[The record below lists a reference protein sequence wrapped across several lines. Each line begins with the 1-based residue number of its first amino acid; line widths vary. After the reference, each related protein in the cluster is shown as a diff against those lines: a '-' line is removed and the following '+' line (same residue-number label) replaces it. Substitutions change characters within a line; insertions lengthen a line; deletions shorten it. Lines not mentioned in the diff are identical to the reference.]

1 LRRIVLLLAALALL
15 AAGFTAAGG
24 ASSLRLGHVDAKCK
38 KGYKRV
44 KGKCVK
50 VKKKKKTTTKRTT
63 TAKTTTA
70 ATTTTPTT
78 PAPKGGFP
86 SGVYYVVPS
95 ASDPAAGTIKLLGG
109 SIPSIVVH
117 GRSGFDVGRVL
128 VWVDGNE
135 VHVVQPG
142 GAARVLFV
150 DGLYQLSHPSLAPEG
165 TSVVVQATQT
175 PPEQE
180 PDPSFVTSY
189 VIDLSNGSWRFLA
202 PTSALP
208 YDGNDFPTWSPAG
221 DTIAYES
228 TELKD
233 GRDCTVVNLA
243 DATSGTVKN
252 TLRRANDAA
261 CETPASVFWEGPRGN
276 LAFSQDA
283 KRLLLVGM
291 LQVVDLT
298 SGADVA
304 SLQEKVLAGLGA
316 AGYTPDDRFPV
327 RVGTSPVAL
336 AGGFSPDGTKI
347 VFDGSVRKGNAY
359 YQLVMRINL
368 DGSGFTILDGP
379 FAENPRF
386 FAGVTYTVL
395 STAWNS

>member
-1 LRRIVLLLAALALL
+1 MRRVVLLLGAVALFAAGFSAALA
-15 AAGFTAAGG
+15 
-24 ASSLRLGHVDAKCK
+24 ASPDAKK
-38 KGYKRV
+38 PPPKA
-44 KGKCVK
+44 
-50 VKKKKKTTTKRTT
+50 KKKKKHKKPTTTRKKTT
-63 TAKTTTA
+63 TAKTTTTT
-70 ATTTTPTT
+70 ATTTT

-95 ASDPAAGTIKLLGG
+95 ATDPAAGTIKLLGG
-109 SIPSIVVH
+109 SIPSIAVH

-150 DGLYQLSHPSLAPEG
+150 DGLYQLSHPSLAPDG

-175 PPEQE
+175 SPEEE

-189 VIDLSNGSWRFLA
+189 VIDLSNGSWRSLA
-202 PTSALP
+202 PTGALP

-228 TELKD
+228 SELKD

-243 DATSGTVKN
+243 DPTTGTVKN
-252 TLRRANDAA
+252 TLRRADDAA
-261 CETPASVFWEGPRGN
+261 CETPVSVFWEGPRDN
-276 LAFSQDA
+276 LAFSQDG
-283 KRLLLVGM
+283 KKLLLVGL
-291 LQVVDLT
+291 LQVVDLA

-304 SLQEKVLAGLGA
+304 SLQEKVIAGLGA
-316 AGYTPDDRFPV
+316 AGYTPDDRFPG

-336 AGGFSPDGTKI
+336 SGGFSPDGTKI

-368 DGSGFTILDGP
+368 DGSGLTILDGP
-379 FAENPRF
+379 FEENPRF
-386 FAGVTYTVL
+386 VAGVTYSVL